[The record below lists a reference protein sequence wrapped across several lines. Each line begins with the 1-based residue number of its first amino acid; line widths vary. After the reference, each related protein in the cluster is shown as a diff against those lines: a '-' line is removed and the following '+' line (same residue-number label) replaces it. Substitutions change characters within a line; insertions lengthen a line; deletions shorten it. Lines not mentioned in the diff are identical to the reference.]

1 MPVWSHWGALVTG
14 GSTALG
20 APAAAPVVG
29 TFNPVSVTFVSLSTG
44 WALGGAP
51 CARSDNCLAFR
62 ETLDGGRTWWPRPL
76 PVALVKAA
84 DRKVGAYPAFTLS
97 QCCDGAL
104 NIRFADQ
111 RDGWIYGGLLV
122 PGQVPSTVSI
132 GPDLWST
139 HNAGLTWQPVHPFRT
154 LAAERP
160 IFDVEA
166 AGGRVYAMAANGS
179 DGAAIG
185 SSPVATNNWRV
196 ANSVTLAGPAG
207 GAQPAGAIVLQGTG
221 GWSVYGNDRQ
231 RTAQYKRPVGQL
243 VPPVLFGR
251 ARFRDPRRFHKGQ
264 LGRSVCH
271 GRFRRRPVQQRA
283 PGGDAGVELAL
294 LL

>member
-51 CARSDNCLAFR
+51 CARSDNCLALR

-111 RDGWIYGGLLV
+111 RDGWILWWFVGPGPGPEHCLHRTGLMV
-122 PGQVPSTVSI
+122 HPQR
-132 GPDLWST
+132 GPDLATS
-139 HNAGLTWQPVHPFRT
+139 PPF
-154 LAAERP
+154 P
-160 IFDVEA
+160 
-166 AGGRVYAMAANGS
+166 Y
-179 DGAAIG
+179 
-185 SSPVATNNWRV
+185 
-196 ANSVTLAGPAG
+196 
-207 GAQPAGAIVLQGTG
+207 
-221 GWSVYGNDRQ
+221 
-231 RTAQYKRPVGQL
+231 
-243 VPPVLFGR
+243 
-251 ARFRDPRRFHKGQ
+251 
-264 LGRSVCH
+264 
-271 GRFRRRPVQQRA
+271 
-283 PGGDAGVELAL
+283 PGG
-294 LL
+294 